1 LPFAQI
7 SAEAH
12 VRLLAN
18 SKATAINDLSFTITP
33 MLDGVSYPFMTKTLS
48 GFSLKSL
55 ESFNSSIE
63 LSQFNLTTKPSS
75 FKSKIKE
82 EVTVDVMLTI
92 PLFKSVRVKIIFL
105 TKSWKDTFVAKFARI
120 TSFKFLPAGRNVNSF
135 EKELKAG
142 MIVPCFSE
150 SSDTVEVELG
160 VVTNTG

>member
-1 LPFAQI
+1 M
-7 SAEAH
+7 
-12 VRLLAN
+12 RLLTN

-33 MLDGVSYPFMTKTLS
+33 TLDGISYPSMTKTLN

-75 FKSKIKE
+75 VKSKIKE
-82 EVTVDVMLTI
+82 EVTVDVILTI

-105 TKSWKDTFVAKFARI
+105 TKSWKDTSVAKFARI
-120 TSFKFLPAGRNVNSF
+120 TSFKFLPAGRNVNGF

-142 MIVPCFSE
+142 LIVPSFSE
-150 SSDTVEVELG
+150 GSDTVEVELG